1 MRMPSVSLGIIP
13 RTADRTIGGQG
24 VWPEE
29 SFTMSDF
36 AQVNVELVSGY
47 LTVVQPDEIAMYL
60 RAWDRLFALA
70 VLGSRARAL
79 ILQAIEALPD
89 E

>member
-1 MRMPSVSLGIIP
+1 
-13 RTADRTIGGQG
+13 
-24 VWPEE
+24 
-29 SFTMSDF
+29 MSDF